1 MSAFAPE
8 RRRATCHAG
17 GPASHRPAC
26 SDPRRKSM
34 AKPATK
40 KSVATRRWL
49 LTGAASL
56 AFALPTLGQDP
67 RPGDY
72 YEDKT
77 DLGFKIKMP
86 AKWESVPPAP
96 DDGNLVIKYDPRSS
110 KTVQLGPENR
120 LPISAWVVKF
130 DRRKR
135 EKPKDPAERRY
146 VSNHKNVA
154 DWVKSNVGPGFKSI
168 ADKDY
173 EVDKIPAFE
182 SILESKSMVKDEQVR
197 LYTMLYKLHADVDVA
212 VVFIAP
218 GEDKKWNKYINDF
231 RTMARSFRTVEV
243 ENSKTELAAD
253 ATLRDRKRAELQDL
267 VSRQGDWKLY
277 ETPNYFIISSLD
289 DKPFIEELKG
299 RLEAIRAIYE
309 EDYPA
314 AKAAE
319 IRAAAASVS
328 TGGNPEGKKG
338 EEKDDPPDQGGTSV
352 KDKPPGD
359 MTAAMEASRC
369 SIVRICKN
377 REQYMSYGGPG
388 GSAGY
393 WSPNARELVLYDDK
407 ARGGRNNTWIVLNH
421 EAFHQYIF
429 YFYGSISPH
438 SWYNEGTGD
447 FYSGYAYKNGRF
459 TLKENSWRKEIIKE
473 AIRDEFFIPFKKIFR
488 FSQQEYYSQEEIPG
502 TEYENVSVCYAQGWS
517 MIYFLRTGKK
527 NNAKGWD
534 ARWDTLLDDYL
545 KVLAATGKPDQAIE
559 QCLTGIDVDALQAA
573 WATYIK

>member
-1 MSAFAPE
+1 MS
-8 RRRATCHAG
+8 
-17 GPASHRPAC
+17 
-26 SDPRRKSM
+26 
-34 AKPATK
+34 
-40 KSVATRRWL
+40 
-49 LTGAASL
+49 
-56 AFALPTLGQDP
+56 
-67 RPGDY
+67 
-72 YEDKT
+72 
-77 DLGFKIKMP
+77 
-86 AKWESVPPAP
+86 
-96 DDGNLVIKYDPRSS
+96 
-110 KTVQLGPENR
+110 
-120 LPISAWVVKF
+120 
-130 DRRKR
+130 
-135 EKPKDPAERRY
+135 
-146 VSNHKNVA
+146 
-154 DWVKSNVGPGFKSI
+154 
-168 ADKDY
+168 
-173 EVDKIPAFE
+173 
-182 SILESKSMVKDEQVR
+182 
-197 LYTMLYKLHADVDVA
+197 
-212 VVFIAP
+212 
-218 GEDKKWNKYINDF
+218 
-231 RTMARSFRTVEV
+231 
-243 ENSKTELAAD
+243 
-253 ATLRDRKRAELQDL
+253 
-267 VSRQGDWKLY
+267 
-277 ETPNYFIISSLD
+277 
-289 DKPFIEELKG
+289 
-299 RLEAIRAIYE
+299 
-309 EDYPA
+309 
-314 AKAAE
+314 
-319 IRAAAASVS
+319 
-328 TGGNPEGKKG
+328 
-338 EEKDDPPDQGGTSV
+338 
-352 KDKPPGD
+352 
-359 MTAAMEASRC
+359 AAMEASRC

-473 AIRDEFFIPFKKIFR
+473 AIRDEFFIPLKKIFR